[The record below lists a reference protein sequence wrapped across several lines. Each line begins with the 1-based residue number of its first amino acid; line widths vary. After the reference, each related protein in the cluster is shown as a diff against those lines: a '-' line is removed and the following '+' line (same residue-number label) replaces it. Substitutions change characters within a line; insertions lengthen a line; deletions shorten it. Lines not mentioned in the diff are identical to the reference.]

1 LENNHNLKK
10 ADAVVEQYRQQVKYS
25 FGAELPSFAV
35 SANYLGVKVPRLDNF
50 MLKKNAFILPF
61 SANYEADLLLK
72 NRDKTKSAKKL
83 YESEL
88 CRQKAV
94 YLSLMGDVATL
105 YLNILQYDELINIE
119 TQIVQNDKQILDSV
133 SKKFSRGVVNSVS
146 LNDANKVYETSKTEL
161 EKLIKERSGLLMNM
175 TVFTGI
181 PLKAGDNLQRGTFS
195 KFEYT
200 KQIPDN
206 ISSDVIFERPDV
218 MAAEKNL
225 EKAKIDIRIARKEFL
240 PAFNIT
246 GLWIFNTIAPGTFF
260 SWESSLA
267 LLLAGAS
274 QDIFTGGRKIAN
286 LRIKKAKYTELF
298 ENYKQVDLEAVKEVN
313 TSLCFIK
320 YDKNIE
326 NNSISKLNYEMQ
338 NKKSYEKKYDRG
350 IISMPEYLEETN
362 RLLIL
367 QKEYVQAKTQRL
379 VNYFTLYK
387 ALGGKI

>member
-1 LENNHNLKK
+1 
-10 ADAVVEQYRQQVKYS
+10 
-25 FGAELPSFAV
+25 
-35 SANYLGVKVPRLDNF
+35 